1 MNRRASCAVLFGAWL
16 LLSCSS
22 DSTTSSSATI
32 AAPAETTSAAAT
44 STTTPEVTTTTVTSS
59 TTTTQA
65 ATTTEAATTSTT
77 IATTAN
83 IIETRVIGQSVQ
95 GRDITAYRMGT
106 PGGRPVLLIGVIH
119 GNEAKGDGI
128 TQMIRAMPTPKG
140 IDLWIIDSIN
150 PDGQAADIRYNANG
164 VDLNRNVSYN
174 WTYIPKTTADG
185 EYSGEAPADQPE
197 TQALEQFV
205 GEIKPYITM
214 FWHQDAN
221 RVSPGGAHRE
231 IPTHFAELVGLSAAS
246 TPCTGGCTGTFT
258 QYINH
263 TIKGGTA
270 FIVELPANDEVT
282 PAMVKLHAEAT
293 LQVIAP

>member
-1 MNRRASCAVLFGAWL
+1 M
-16 LLSCSS
+16 
-22 DSTTSSSATI
+22 
-32 AAPAETTSAAAT
+32 
-44 STTTPEVTTTTVTSS
+44 TTTTGAP
-59 TTTTQA
+59 TTTRATATTQA
-65 ATTTEAATTSTT
+65 ATTTEAPTTSTT
-77 IATTAN
+77 IAPTPT

-95 GRDITAYRMGT
+95 GRDINAYRMGT

-119 GNEAKGDGI
+119 GNEAKGYGI
-128 TQMIRAMPTPKG
+128 TQMIRTMPTPKG

-174 WTYIPKTTADG
+174 WTYIPKTTPDG
-185 EYSGEAPADQPE
+185 EYSGEAPDDQPE

-205 GEIKPYITM
+205 GEIKPYITV

-231 IPTHFAELVGLSAAS
+231 IPTQFAELVGLSAAS

-270 FIVELPANDEVT
+270 FIVELPGNDDVT
-282 PAMVKLHAEAT
+282 AAMVKLHAEAT
-293 LQVIAP
+293 LQVITP